1 MIGILIVTHGGL
13 ADELLSAARIIAG
26 SEAENG
32 IRALSLDWRVGLGEA
47 RQRIAEAVAA
57 ADQGNGVMV
66 LTDMFGDTPSRAA
79 LALCQKGQVEV
90 ISGVNLPMVVRLAC
104 NRNSEDSLEEAARA
118 VATKGRNSICIA
130 SERGSNGTQ
139 GESGGG

>member
-26 SEAENG
+26 SQAENG

-47 RQRIAEAVAA
+47 RERIAEAVVA
-57 ADQGNGVMV
+57 ADRGNGVLV

-79 LALCQKGQVEV
+79 LGLCQKGQVEV
-90 ISGVNLPMVVRLAC
+90 VSGVNLPMVVRLAC
-104 NRNSEDSLEEAARA
+104 NGAFGASLEEAARA
-118 VATKGRNSICIA
+118 VAMKGRDSIRIA
-130 SERGSNGTQ
+130 SERSGNGTH
-139 GESGGG
+139 GGNGGG